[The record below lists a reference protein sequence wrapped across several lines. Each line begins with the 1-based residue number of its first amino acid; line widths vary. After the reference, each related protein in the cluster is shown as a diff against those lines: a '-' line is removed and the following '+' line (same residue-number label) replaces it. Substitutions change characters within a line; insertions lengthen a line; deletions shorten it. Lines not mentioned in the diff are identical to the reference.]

1 MNSGAGPW
9 FCRFPDLCVYRLFDK
24 CPTAVRG
31 WTWKKKKACMEH
43 DRTLQA
49 SILPWALLAKVEDVT
64 RVTNSPVTG

>member
-1 MNSGAGPW
+1 MP
-9 FCRFPDLCVYRLFDK
+9 YRCQGLDME
-24 CPTAVRG
+24 
-31 WTWKKKKACMEH
+31 KKKACMEH